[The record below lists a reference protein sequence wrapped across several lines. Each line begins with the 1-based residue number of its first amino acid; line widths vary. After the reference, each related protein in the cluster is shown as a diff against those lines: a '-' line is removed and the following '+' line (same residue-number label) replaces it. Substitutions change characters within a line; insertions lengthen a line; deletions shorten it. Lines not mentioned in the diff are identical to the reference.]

1 MTHFLR
7 RQTSVVQGFAATFV
21 LSATLTHAQD
31 AGTASQARA
40 AVRVRLSDMAQV
52 SPRVRDA
59 AIDVATQALSSAV
72 QVSWRDRA
80 GADARQPGELIIRLL
95 RSSESTPRPMR
106 FALGEA
112 VIDVSTGVGVF
123 ATIYVDRVEQMA
135 EISKSNVAVLLGRAV
150 AHELGHLLLGTND
163 HGAGG
168 LMRANWTP
176 ENVRRNQIGDWQL
189 TNDDVETIQKRLR

>member
-1 MTHFLR
+1 MLVF
-7 RQTSVVQGFAATFV
+7 
-21 LSATLTHAQD
+21 SATLTHAQD

-52 SPRVRDA
+52 SPRVRDT
-59 AIDVATQALSSAV
+59 AINVATQALSSAV

-80 GADARQPGELIIRLL
+80 GADARHPGELIIRLL

-123 ATIYVDRVEQMA
+123 ATIHVDRVEKMV
-135 EISKSNVAVLLGRAV
+135 ERSKSDAAALLGRAI

-163 HGAGG
+163 HSESG

-176 ENVRRNQIGDWQL
+176 EDIRRNRGEDWLL
-189 TNDDVETIQKRLR
+189 TKENVEAIQKRLR